1 MNLMMQT
8 RFSRLVLSRFS
19 RFCLLGASLFFT
31 QTTIANARPQAA
43 NGGTEVIRQAPTQLI
58 DEYTDHFFY
67 QANPQLQGRQLTSR
81 DRNYIR
87 EWENLRAAIA
97 PLIKPTEV
105 ACAFAEPDGNWEFHF
120 GGQPDSYSNPY
131 DYLTDVIFYSRY
143 PQRIGQKLQPGTTDA
158 QEWSAIRKRLYV
170 PTCGI

>member
-1 MNLMMQT
+1 MIKPLFST
-8 RFSRLVLSRFS
+8 RTLSRFS
-19 RFCLLGASLFFT
+19 AICLLSGTLFLT
-31 QTTIANARPQAA
+31 HATIANAIPQRA
-43 NGGTEVIRQAPTQLI
+43 NREFTQVSRQAPTQLI

-67 QANPQLQGRQLTSR
+67 QANPQLQGRKLTSR

-87 EWENLRAAIA
+87 EWDNLRAAIA

-105 ACAFAEPDGNWEFHF
+105 ACAFAEPDGRWEFHF

-143 PQRIGQKLQPGTTDA
+143 PQMIGQKLQPGTTDA

-170 PTCGI
+170 STCGI